1 MVCGLSD
8 MTKTELTV
16 PLNVLK
22 IKKPLDIEI
31 KINGVRPFIDLGVN
45 GDKRRIGSDFRFVI
59 ITTAQ

>member
-8 MTKTELTV
+8 TTKTELTV

-31 KINGVRPFIDLGVN
+31 KINGVRASIDLGIN
-45 GDKRRIGSDFRFVI
+45 RDKRRIGSDFRSVI